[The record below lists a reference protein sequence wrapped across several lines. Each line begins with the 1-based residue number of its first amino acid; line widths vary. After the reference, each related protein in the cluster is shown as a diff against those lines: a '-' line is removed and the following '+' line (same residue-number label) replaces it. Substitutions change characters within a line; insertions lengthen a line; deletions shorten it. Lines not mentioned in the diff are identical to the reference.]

1 MTNEYFEWLTK
12 TQFVDVLNKILS
24 KKAINEAINNSNNKG
39 EVNMMNNKMT
49 KKEERMEVL
58 RKANVNTNNF
68 FNLSMNI
75 PVGSN
80 VQVLIDG
87 VPYTVNTAGD
97 AIIKQIMDE
106 GYVYN
111 YKTDGR
117 FVAAQT
123 FKMLNGKSYNYKTRQ
138 YETGWDAYLR
148 NNYSYMYQFEMMID
162 ELHRLSKMER
172 DNDAEFAVLKNFF
185 TKQVVIE
192 TCKQYI
198 RQLKKFINNQPTRK
212 CKGKPYVKLNK
223 YGNVYVSDLNAKVF
237 SKLECVLAKIT
248 YAKDYKEL
256 EQNLREFVN
265 VAPKLPHDTPK
276 CSGWKDTF
284 KGIGAYKTLNNIIKH
299 HGVTVQNY
307 ETKEILDRDAS
318 LAYVE
323 SLVNTYRGEYWK
335 FHELLKATI
344 KLNNFDLQNSI
355 NAQN

>member
-1 MTNEYFEWLTK
+1 MKNSRENRMEA
-12 TQFVDVLNKILS
+12 LNK
-24 KKAINEAINNSNNKG
+24 AG
-39 EVNMMNNKMT
+39 
-49 KKEERMEVL
+49 
-58 RKANVNTNNF
+58 VNTNNF
-68 FNLSMNI
+68 FNLNMSI
-75 PVGSN
+75 PVGAN
-80 VQVLIDG
+80 VHIMIDG

-97 AIIKQIMDE
+97 AIVKQIMDE

-111 YKTDGR
+111 PKTDGR

-123 FKMLNGKSYNYKTRQ
+123 FKMLNEKSYNWKLRQ

-148 NNYSYMYQFEMMID
+148 NAYPFMYQFDMMID

-172 DNDAEFAVLKNFF
+172 DNDPEFEVLKNFF
-185 TKQVVIE
+185 TKTVVVE

-198 RQLKKFINNQPTRK
+198 SQLKKFIKNQPTRK
-212 CKGKPYVKLNK
+212 CRKKPYVKLNK
-223 YGNVYVSDLNAKVF
+223 YGNVYVTDLNAKVY

-276 CSGWKDTF
+276 CSQWKDAF

-323 SLVNTYRGEYWK
+323 NLVDTYRGQYWK

-344 KLNNFDLQNSI
+344 KLNDFDLQKSI
-355 NAQN
+355 DAQRD